1 MNNQIAIFSRAAG
14 IAVSKA
20 LTPQNRVKSQDSI
33 QLLINNM
40 NLINQSLTTL
50 AVKMMNKV
58 KGRQDIDSD
67 ELANN
72 LRDIIYI
79 SVMSYAKR
87 AY

>member
-1 MNNQIAIFSRAAG
+1 MNQHVAIFSRAAG
-14 IAVSKA
+14 ITIKKILAQHRA
-20 LTPQNRVKSQDSI
+20 NPQDRL

-40 NLINQSLTTL
+40 NLINQTLTTL
-50 AVKMMNKV
+50 AVKMMNKTTMRGAD
-58 KGRQDIDSD
+58 KE
-67 ELANN
+67 ELATN